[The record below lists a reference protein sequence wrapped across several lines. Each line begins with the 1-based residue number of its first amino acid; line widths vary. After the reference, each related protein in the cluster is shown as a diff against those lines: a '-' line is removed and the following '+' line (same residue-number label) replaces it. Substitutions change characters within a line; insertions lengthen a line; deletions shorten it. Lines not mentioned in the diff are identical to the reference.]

1 MAPVEKLTDYRE
13 VKEKS
18 SSTYV
23 REGIPGC
30 GCLDNISLNERIRED
45 ARMRNVPV
53 HLSGVSSQGGS
64 LPKPA
69 PENRTR
75 G

>member
-13 VKEKS
+13 VKEKYS
-18 SSTYV
+18 SSYV
-23 REGIPGC
+23 REGLPGC
-30 GCLDNISLNERIRED
+30 GCLDNISLNERTRED
-45 ARMRNVPV
+45 ACSRNVPV
-53 HLSGVSSQGGS
+53 HLAGVSSQSGS

-69 PENRTR
+69 PENRAH